1 MGKATYSRE
10 PPNPTKSVR
19 ARGSD
24 LRVHF
29 KNTHEAGQAIKGMKL
44 ERAQK
49 YLQNVIDKKEI
60 VPFRRFK
67 IGVKGKPQCN
77 NWKVPVGRWPKKSA
91 QFLLGLLKNAE
102 SNAEGRGID
111 SENLVVSHMQVNKAV
126 RGRRRTFRA
135 HGRIN
140 AFMSQPC
147 HVELFLSVRED
158 PVAAGDEDGTG
169 APSNLS
175 RGRLRSGTT
184 A

>member
-1 MGKATYSRE
+1 MRLRLFA
-10 PPNPTKSVR
+10 SVAVK

-29 KNTHEAGQAIKGMKL
+29 KNTRESGAAIKGMTL
-44 ERAQK
+44 ARAQR
-49 YLQNVIDKKEI
+49 YLQAVIEKKEI
-60 VPFRRFK
+60 IPFRRFK

-77 NWKVPVGRWPKKSA
+77 THKIPVGRWPKKSCE
-91 QFLLGLLKNAE
+91 FLLGLLKNAE
-102 SNAEGRGID
+102 SNAELRGID
-111 SENLVVSHMQVNKAV
+111 TDNLVVEHIQVNKAM

-147 HVELFLSVRED
+147 HVEMFLQEPED
-158 PVAAGDEDGTG
+158 PVAAGDNDGSV
-169 APSNLS
+169 APKKLS
-175 RGRLRSGTT
+175 RTRLRSGTR

>member
-1 MGKATYSRE
+1 MGKSVYSRE
-10 PPNPTKSVR
+10 PTNPAKAVK

-24 LRVHF
+24 LRVSF
-29 KNTHEAGQAIKGMKL
+29 KNTYETGSAIKGMKL

-60 VPFRRFK
+60 VPFRRYK
-67 IGVKGKPQCN
+67 IGVKGKPQCRTH
-77 NWKVPVGRWPKKSA
+77 KVAVGRWPRKSCE
-91 QFLLGLLKNAE
+91 FILGLLKNAE
-102 SNAEGRGID
+102 SNAELRGID
-111 SENLVVSHMQVNKAV
+111 TDALVVTHMQVNKAR

-147 HVELFLSVRED
+147 HVEMFLAEPEE
-158 PVAAGDEDGTG
+158 PVEGAGNGG
-169 APSNLS
+169 ARAPAKLTRSH
-175 RGRLRSGTT
+175 LRSGVR

>member
-1 MGKATYSRE
+1 MAKGRYSKE
-10 PPNPTKSVR
+10 PTNPQKSVK
-19 ARGSD
+19 AQGSD

-29 KNTHEAGQAIKGMKL
+29 KNTHEAGAAIRGMTL
-44 ERAQK
+44 SRAQVF
-49 YLQNVIDKKEI
+49 LNNVIEKKEI

-77 NWKVPVGRWPKKSA
+77 TWKVPVGRWPKKSA
-91 QFLLGLLKNAE
+91 DVLLRLLKNAE
-102 SNAEGRGID
+102 SNAELQGMD
-111 SENLVVSHMQVNKAV
+111 TENLVVSHIQVNKAM

-147 HVELFLSVRED
+147 HVEMFLSEPEE
-158 PVAAGDEDGTG
+158 PVAAGDDDGSG
-169 APSNLS
+169 APANLS
-175 RGRLRSGTT
+175 RGRLRSGIR

>member
-1 MGKATYSRE
+1 MVIFSAVK
-10 PPNPTKSVR
+10 

-24 LRVHF
+24 LRVSF
-29 KNTHEAGQAIKGMKL
+29 KNTHETSAAIRGMTL

-49 YLQNVIDKKEI
+49 YLQNVIEKKEI

-67 IGVKGKPQCN
+67 IGVKGKAQCR
-77 NWKVPVGRWPKKSA
+77 NWKVPVGRWPQKSCR
-91 QFLLGLLKNAE
+91 FLMGLLKNAE
-102 SNAEGRGID
+102 SNAELRGID
-111 SENLVVSHMQVNKAV
+111 TENLVVSHIQVNKAR

-147 HVELFLSVRED
+147 HVEMFLSEPED
-158 PVAAGDEDGTG
+158 PVAAGDDDGSGVPANLTG
-169 APSNLS
+169 S
-175 RGRLRSGTT
+175 RLRSGVT

>member
-1 MGKATYSRE
+1 MLTRAALAFSQLTAVKA
-10 PPNPTKSVR
+10 K
-19 ARGSD
+19 GSD

-29 KNTHEAGQAIKGMKL
+29 KNTHEAGAAIKGMKL
-44 ERAQK
+44 TRAQK
-49 YLQNVIDKKEI
+49 FLQNVIEKKEI

-91 QFLLGLLKNAE
+91 QFLLGLLKNCE
-102 SNAEGRGID
+102 SNAELQGID
-111 SENLVVSHMQVNKAV
+111 TDNLVVTHVQVNKAM

-140 AFMSQPC
+140 AFMSMPC
-147 HVELFLSVRED
+147 HVEMFLTEPED
-158 PVAAGDEDGTG
+158 PVAAGDDGAS
-169 APSNLS
+169 APANLS
-175 RGRLRSGTT
+175 STRLRSGTR

>member
-1 MGKATYSRE
+1 MVSTAVK
-10 PPNPTKSVR
+10 

-29 KNTHEAGQAIKGMKL
+29 KNTHEVGAAIKGMTL

-49 YLQNVIDKKEI
+49 YLGAVMAKKEI

-67 IGVKGKPQCN
+67 IGVKGKAQCR
-77 NWKVPVGRWPKKSA
+77 NWKVPVGRWPRKSC
-91 QFLLGLLKNAE
+91 QFILGLLKNAE
-102 SNAEGRGID
+102 SNAELRGLDID
-111 SENLVVSHMQVNKAV
+111 NLVVDHVQVNKAM

-147 HVELFLSVRED
+147 HVEMFLSEPED
-158 PVAAGDEDGTG
+158 PVAAGDEDGSR
-169 APSNLS
+169 APANLS
-175 RGRLRSGTT
+175 RTRLRSGMT

>member
-1 MGKATYSRE
+1 MTKGTYSRE
-10 PPNPTKSVR
+10 PENQSKSVK

-29 KNTHEAGQAIKGMKL
+29 KNTHEAGAAIKGMNL

-49 YLQNVIDKKEI
+49 YLQAVIEKKEI

-77 NWKVPVGRWPKKSA
+77 NWKVPVGRWPKKSC

-102 SNAEGRGID
+102 SNAELRGID
-111 SENLVVSHMQVNKAV
+111 TETLVVEHVQVNKSM

-147 HVELFLSVRED
+147 HVEMFLSEPED
-158 PVAAGDEDGTG
+158 PVAAGDEDGSTSP
-169 APSNLS
+169 ANLS
-175 RGRLRSGTT
+175 RSQMRSGMT

>member
-1 MGKATYSRE
+1 MKY
-10 PPNPTKSVR
+10 KSAAVK

-29 KNTHEAGQAIKGMKL
+29 KNTHETGAAIKGMSL

-49 YLQNVIDKKEI
+49 YLQAVVEKKEI
-60 VPFRRFK
+60 VPFRRYK
-67 IGVKGKPQCN
+67 IGVKGKPQCR
-77 NWKVPVGRWPKKSA
+77 NWKVPVGRWPKKSCE
-91 QFLLGLLKNAE
+91 FMLGLLKNAE
-102 SNAEGRGID
+102 SNAELRGID
-111 SENLVVSHMQVNKAV
+111 TENLTVTHVQVNKAR

-147 HVELFLSVRED
+147 HVEMFLSEPEE
-158 PVAAGDEDGTG
+158 PVEAGDEDGSG
-169 APSNLS
+169 APANLTRS
-175 RGRLRSGTT
+175 DLRSGVR

>member
-1 MGKATYSRE
+1 M
-10 PPNPTKSVR
+10 TKKIAVK

-29 KNTHEAGQAIKGMKL
+29 KNTHEVGAAIKGMTL
-44 ERAQK
+44 DRAQR
-49 YLQNVIDKKEI
+49 YLQAVIEKREI

-67 IGVKGKPQCN
+67 IGVKGKPQCS
-77 NWKVPVGRWPKKSA
+77 NWKVPVGRWPKKSCN
-91 QFLLGLLKNAE
+91 FLLGLLKNAE
-102 SNAEGRGID
+102 SNAEIRGLD
-111 SENLVVSHMQVNKAV
+111 TENLLVHHVQVNKAV

-147 HVELFLSVRED
+147 HVELFLSEPED
-158 PVAAGDEDGTG
+158 PVAGGDEDGSG
-169 APSNLS
+169 APANLG
-175 RGRLRSGTT
+175 RTRLRSGMT

>member
-1 MGKATYSRE
+1 MKFAWCYVSAV
-10 PPNPTKSVR
+10 K

-29 KNTHEAGQAIKGMKL
+29 KNTHETGAAIRGMTL
-44 ERAQK
+44 SRAQR
-49 YLQNVIDKKEI
+49 YLQNVIEKKEI

-102 SNAEGRGID
+102 SNAELQGID
-111 SENLVVSHMQVNKAV
+111 TENLIVEHVQVNKAI

-140 AFMSQPC
+140 AYMSQPC
-147 HVELFLSVRED
+147 HVEMFLTE
-158 PVAAGDEDGTG
+158 PEEAVAAGDDAGN
-169 APSNLS
+169 APANLS
-175 RGRLRSGTT
+175 RTRLRSG
-184 A
+184 ARA

>member
-1 MGKATYSRE
+1 MFPFCTEIHTTAVK
-10 PPNPTKSVR
+10 

-29 KNTHEAGQAIKGMKL
+29 KNTHEAGAAIKGMTL

-49 YLQNVIDKKEI
+49 YLQAVVEKKEI
-60 VPFRRFK
+60 VPFKRFK

-77 NWKVPVGRWPKKSA
+77 NWKVPVGRWPKKSCV
-91 QFLLGLLKNAE
+91 FLLGLLKNAE
-102 SNAEGRGID
+102 SNAELRGID
-111 SENLVVSHMQVNKAV
+111 TENLVVDHVQVNKAM

-147 HVELFLSVRED
+147 HIEMFLSEPED
-158 PVAAGDEDGTG
+158 PVAAGDDDGTA
-169 APSNLS
+169 APANLS
-175 RGRLRSGTT
+175 RSRLRSGMT